1 MGKKRALD
9 FYGYVLATLLATSK
23 QVNRAILKA
32 KQ

>member
-9 FYGYVLATLLATSK
+9 FYGYVLATLLATAK
-23 QVNRAILKA
+23 QVSRAILKP

>member
-9 FYGYVLATLLATSK
+9 FYGYVLVTLLATAK